1 MNLSIRQVYSKGDYM
16 KKIEDVVVKQTPQNL
31 EAEEAVLGSVLIGG
45 DVEMQ
50 IAMGWIREDDAFYSE
65 KCRNIFRCMKELY
78 NNKIPIDVITLSN
91 KVQEAFGMQDSL
103 YIMDLQDNVVT
114 KSKVEHYS
122 KIVWERYIQRETA
135 NSAQN
140 LLNASYEN
148 YNEVGKIIEK
158 HSRLIDELRHIQP
171 TRARDIADI
180 VDETNQSLKEDSNT
194 IQFGLGRL
202 DNFAGGMTRKE
213 ITVLG
218 GRPGHGKTT
227 LMLNVVRGLIEQG
240 YNVMLFNREMSNIE
254 TMKKLYVMESND
266 ISYSMI
272 RSGISEDK
280 QIALNSVSEYVKE
293 KYEKLTA
300 FDDIRSLDDCIRE
313 INKGKPDVVIDDYIQ
328 LIDVGQGYKD
338 RRFEIEKIVQDYKWA
353 VKQNNCSAILVS
365 QLNRDIEKRFDPRPR
380 MSDYAESGVIEQTAE
395 SAMFVF
401 YGYNFDS
408 EKYNR
413 YKSEVIVAKSRYG
426 QIGTYPMGFNGNK
439 CKFYNDYK
447 EAEKD
452 TVA

>member
-1 MNLSIRQVYSKGDYM
+1 M
-16 KKIEDVVVKQTPQNL
+16 KKIEDVLVKQTPQNV

-65 KCRNIFRCMKELY
+65 KCRNIFKCMKELY

-91 KVQEAFGMQDSL
+91 KVQETFGMQDSL

-135 NSAQN
+135 KSAQD

-148 YNEVGKIIEK
+148 YNEVGNIIEK

-171 TRARDIADI
+171 TRARDISDI
-180 VDETNQSLKEDSNT
+180 VDETNQSLQEDSNT

-240 YNVMLFNREMSNIE
+240 YSVMLFNREMSNIE

-280 QIALNSVSEYVKE
+280 KIALNSVSEYVKE

>member
-1 MNLSIRQVYSKGDYM
+1 M
-16 KKIEDVVVKQTPQNL
+16 KKIEDVVVKQTPQNV

-91 KVQEAFGMQDSL
+91 KVQEKFGMQDSL

-135 NSAQN
+135 KSAQN

-171 TRARDIADI
+171 TRARDISDI
-180 VDETNQSLKEDSNT
+180 VDETNQSLQEDSNT

-240 YNVMLFNREMSNIE
+240 YSVMLFNREMSNIE

-280 QIALNSVSEYVKE
+280 KIALNSVSEYVKE

>member
-1 MNLSIRQVYSKGDYM
+1 M
-16 KKIEDVVVKQTPQNL
+16 KKIEDVVVKQTPQNV

-91 KVQEAFGMQDSL
+91 KVQETFGMQDSL

-135 NSAQN
+135 KSAQN

-171 TRARDIADI
+171 TRARDISDI
-180 VDETNQSLKEDSNT
+180 VDETNQSLQEDSNT

-240 YNVMLFNREMSNIE
+240 YSVMLFNREMSNIE

-280 QIALNSVSEYVKE
+280 KIALNSVSEYVKE

-328 LIDVGQGYKD
+328 LIDVGQNYKD

>member
-1 MNLSIRQVYSKGDYM
+1 M
-16 KKIEDVVVKQTPQNL
+16 KKIEDVVVKQTPQNV

-65 KCRNIFRCMKELY
+65 KCRNIFRCMKELH

-91 KVQEAFGMQDSL
+91 KVQETFGMQDSL

-135 NSAQN
+135 KSAQN

-171 TRARDIADI
+171 TRARDISDI
-180 VDETNQSLKEDSNT
+180 VDETNQSLQEDSNT

-240 YNVMLFNREMSNIE
+240 YSVMLFNREMSNIE

-280 QIALNSVSEYVKE
+280 KIALNSVSEYVKE

>member
-1 MNLSIRQVYSKGDYM
+1 M
-16 KKIEDVVVKQTPQNL
+16 PQNV

-91 KVQEAFGMQDSL
+91 KVQETFGMQDSL

-135 NSAQN
+135 KSAQD

-148 YNEVGKIIEK
+148 YNEVGNIIEK

-171 TRARDIADI
+171 TRARDISDI
-180 VDETNQSLKEDSNT
+180 VDETNQSLQEDSNT

-240 YNVMLFNREMSNIE
+240 YSVMLFNREMSNIE

-280 QIALNSVSEYVKE
+280 KIALNSVSEYVKE

>member
-1 MNLSIRQVYSKGDYM
+1 M
-16 KKIEDVVVKQTPQNL
+16 KKIEDVVVKQTPQNV

-91 KVQEAFGMQDSL
+91 KVQETFGMQDSL

-135 NSAQN
+135 KSAQE

-171 TRARDIADI
+171 TRARDISDI
-180 VDETNQSLKEDSNT
+180 VDETNQSLQEDSNT

-240 YNVMLFNREMSNIE
+240 YSVMLFNREMSNIE

-280 QIALNSVSEYVKE
+280 KIALNSVSEYVKE

>member
-1 MNLSIRQVYSKGDYM
+1 M
-16 KKIEDVVVKQTPQNL
+16 KKIEDVLVKQMPQNV

-65 KCRNIFRCMKELY
+65 KCRNIFICMKELY

-91 KVQEAFGMQDSL
+91 KVQETFGMQDSL

-135 NSAQN
+135 KSAQD

-148 YNEVGKIIEK
+148 YNEVGNIIEK

-171 TRARDIADI
+171 TRARDISDI
-180 VDETNQSLKEDSNT
+180 VDETNQSLQEDSNT

-240 YNVMLFNREMSNIE
+240 YSVMLFNREMSNIE

-280 QIALNSVSEYVKE
+280 KIALNSVSEYVKE

>member
-1 MNLSIRQVYSKGDYM
+1 M
-16 KKIEDVVVKQTPQNL
+16 KKIEDVLVKQMPQNV

-65 KCRNIFRCMKELY
+65 KCRNIFKCMKELY

-91 KVQEAFGMQDSL
+91 KVQETFGMQDSL

-135 NSAQN
+135 KSAQD

-148 YNEVGKIIEK
+148 YNEVGNIIEK

-171 TRARDIADI
+171 TRARDISDI
-180 VDETNQSLKEDSNT
+180 VDETNQSLQEDSNT

-240 YNVMLFNREMSNIE
+240 YSVMLFNREMSNIE

-280 QIALNSVSEYVKE
+280 KIALNSVSEYVKE

>member
-1 MNLSIRQVYSKGDYM
+1 M
-16 KKIEDVVVKQTPQNL
+16 PQNV

-65 KCRNIFRCMKELY
+65 KCKNIFRCMKELY

-91 KVQEAFGMQDSL
+91 KVQETFGMQDSL

-135 NSAQN
+135 KSAQD

-148 YNEVGKIIEK
+148 YNEVGNIIEK

-171 TRARDIADI
+171 TRARDISDI
-180 VDETNQSLKEDSNT
+180 VDETNQSLQEDSNT

-240 YNVMLFNREMSNIE
+240 YSVMLFNREMSNIE

-280 QIALNSVSEYVKE
+280 KIALNSVSEYVKE